1 MRSPVICLLLGPQAP
16 CGQRARLPFQKAQAL
31 EQSQAHSGHKKVV
44 CGRIHIIKERQN
56 FKKKKKKK
64 TSFIILMKMMRPLLY
79 SHNLKVFGGHQ
90 IQFLDRKVVKEG
102 LLYLLPILG
111 FCLRFL

>member
-1 MRSPVICLLLGPQAP
+1 MRSPVICLLLGPPAS

-31 EQSQAHSGHKKVV
+31 GQSQAHSGHKKVM
-44 CGRIHIIKERQN
+44 CGRTHIIKERHN
-56 FKKKKKKK
+56 LKK

-79 SHNLKVFGGHQ
+79 SHNLKDFGGHQ

-102 LLYLLPILG
+102 LLYLPPILG